1 MDLGFFSYVIC
12 ELCGGHGYGFSS
24 VGVLG
29 CWFPKVGRRAWIWFF
44 FFFLNV
50 ICELCGGHGY
60 EFFGVGVLG
69 YWFVGVGRGFG
80 VFFLC
85 DL

>member
-1 MDLGFFSYVIC
+1 MAMVMGFPAWVFSVA
-12 ELCGGHGYGFSS
+12 GFPKWGVGHGFG
-24 VGVLG
+24 
-29 CWFPKVGRRAWIWFF
+29 F